1 VDAWIKAVKRIPMG
15 LLFHAVVRAAAR
27 NTKQHKATAMN
38 YTSLIL
44 TYWSLS
50 LIYSSKSPNIA
61 LLRLS
66 LSLSTFFCDL
76 LISLAGILYYI
87 LFHPSKRVRSFKVL
101 SKLWTNII
109 PVTLID
115 RSFKVISYLNAWCSQ
130 NVCTTC
136 IDHGTFL
143 LFKCWSRFQN
153 VQI

>member
-66 LSLSTFFCDL
+66 LSLSTFLCGDL

-87 LFHPSKRVRSFKVL
+87 Y
-101 SKLWTNII
+101 II
-109 PVTLID
+109 
-115 RSFKVISYLNAWCSQ
+115 
-130 NVCTTC
+130 
-136 IDHGTFL
+136 
-143 LFKCWSRFQN
+143 
-153 VQI
+153 